1 LRAVTGGT
9 KLVIVDD
16 DVIVREALA
25 MALAGHGFDVV
36 ALEDLAP
43 EAVVAAASEA
53 APQVVLL
60 DYHLGS
66 GNGRDLIAPL
76 VEATGATVLLL
87 TSSDDPEVLGTSL
100 EAGAAGTLQKRQA
113 LQDLLDS
120 IVLAAAGHTV
130 QRPQERDDLIAA
142 AHARQD
148 ERERLLAP
156 FEELSRREASVLDGL
171 VEGLSAE
178 QIAERDFVSLPT
190 VRTQIQAVLRKLGVT
205 SQLAAVAEARRAG
218 WSLGD

>member
-1 LRAVTGGT
+1 M
-9 KLVIVDD
+9 IVDD

-25 MALAGHGFDVV
+25 IALQGHGCDVV
-36 ALEDLAP
+36 ALTDLEP
-43 EAVVAAASEA
+43 DSVVAAARDA
-53 APQVVLL
+53 APEVVLL
-60 DYHLGS
+60 DFYLG
-66 GNGRDLIAPL
+66 GGTGRDLIGPL

-100 EAGAAGTLQKRQA
+100 EAGAAGTLQKRQPM
-113 LQDLLDS
+113 QDLLDS

-130 QRPQERDDLIAA
+130 QRPQERDDLIAE
-142 AHARQD
+142 ARSRQV

-156 FEELSRREASVLDGL
+156 FEELSPREASVLDGL

-190 VRTQIQAVLRKLGVT
+190 VRTQIQGVLRKLGVT
-205 SQLAAVAEARRAG
+205 SQLAAVAEARRSG
-218 WSLGD
+218 WHLKP